1 MVTKP
6 NRGDIDWDVTLN
18 GALDD
23 LQGQVSSASETAN
36 SAASSLGTLT
46 STVNGHTTSIS
57 NLNSSQGS
65 QDTQI
70 TDLSGRVSSI
80 ETTIAG
86 GAVNPRPWEIVVTSA
101 TDTAV
106 QNAIAAALAAPVS
119 SNVQKRIILG
129 PGVYNLTTPLV
140 AAGGTNTQYNNLV
153 IQGAGMGTTTIN
165 WNNTTDAWIDTT
177 NKRFRWLQIEGI
189 TFVGGS
195 ATTRWCY
202 AFSTGSPFNQGWKI
216 NDCAFNGTWD
226 YVIGLDGG
234 ASANLNSEM
243 TLERI
248 FTGTTS
254 TWTTA
259 FMVFGLSDVSAENQ
273 FLDYYINQCAFTISS
288 GTLFKIQRGGAIH
301 VNGGSW
307 SAQSSSNNITFFQM
321 TRGNSNNPTDNTLS
335 VKGVRFEPKASTH
348 VILNSA
354 WADGHIT
361 FEHCTDVGS
370 TQNAAS
376 YTHPRYQ
383 ITDNNIWSGGVAP
396 TVRFVNCT
404 NGGFIQYTGTGAQH
418 RGGVIV
424 DGCKWYRGDTGQVAN
439 RVAAD
444 GADAILQVV
453 SGTPRYDFRTGWNYL
468 DLKSWNA

>member
-1 MVTKP
+1 MVAKP
-6 NRGDIDWDVTLN
+6 VRGEPDWDVTLN
-18 GALDD
+18 SALDD
-23 LQGQVSSASETAN
+23 LQGQVSSAATTAN
-36 SAASSLGTLT
+36 EASSAVGTL
-46 STVNGHTTSIS
+46 STTVTGQSSQIS
-57 NLNSSQGS
+57 TLNSSQSS
-65 QDTQI
+65 QDGQI
-70 TDLSGRVSSI
+70 TDLDTRLASVES
-80 ETTIAG
+80 TISG
-86 GAVNPRPWEIVVTSA
+86 GAVNPRPWEIVVQGTS
-101 TDTAV
+101 DTAV
-106 QNAIAAALAAPVS
+106 QNAIATALSGPVS
-119 SNVQKRIILG
+119 NNLQKRVIFP
-129 PGVYNLTTPLV
+129 PGVYNLTTPLIAV
-140 AAGGTNTQYNNLV
+140 GGADTQYNNLV
-153 IQGAGMGTTTIN
+153 LQGAGMGTTTIN

-177 NKRFRWLQIEGI
+177 DRRFRWLQVDGF
-189 TFVGGS
+189 TFVGS
-195 ATTRWCY
+195 NAATRWCY
-202 AFSTGSPFNQGWKI
+202 AFSTGAPFNQGWKLS
-216 NDCAFNGTWD
+216 NLAFNGTWD

-273 FLDYYINQCAFTISS
+273 FLDYYINECAFTISS
-288 GTLFKIQRGGAIH
+288 GILFKINRGGAIH

-321 TRGNSNNPTDNTLS
+321 TRGNSNNPTDNNLS

-348 VILNSA
+348 VILDTI

-370 TQNAAS
+370 SQNSGS
-376 YTHPRYQ
+376 YTHPRYKVQ
-383 ITDNNIWSGGVAP
+383 DNNIWSGGVAP
-396 TVRFVNCT
+396 TIRFVSGT
-404 NGGFIQYTGTGAQH
+404 HGGFIQYTGTGTQK
-418 RGGVIV
+418 RGGFII

-444 GADAILQVV
+444 GSDAIIQVV

-468 DLKSWNA
+468 DLKSWA